1 MSRTLAL
8 LLAAGLLV
16 GPPGLL
22 LAVGALGAVAVA
34 CPTTSDQS
42 PSTSDAGAGGEPT
55 DVPETT
61 RLLMPLPAGSYTLSS
76 PYGWRTD
83 PFTGVRTFH
92 AGTDFAAPAG
102 TQVLAIGDG
111 VVQLVAYAPAE
122 WGNYIVIAHT
132 VDGQPVASLYG
143 HLLDGSTLVSV
154 GQVVHAG
161 DWIAD
166 VGSTGRSTGPHLH
179 LEIHPG
185 GWGQPTVDAL
195 DWLTSHNAQGAPPA
209 AGQAAS
215 PARCGLA
222 ATP

>member
-1 MSRTLAL
+1 MNKTLAI
-8 LLAAGLLV
+8 LLAAGLLT

-34 CPTTSDQS
+34 CPTTPDPG
-42 PSTSDAGAGGEPT
+42 PSTPEASAGGGPA
-55 DVPETT
+55 DVPATT
-61 RLLMPLPAGSYTLSS
+61 RLLMPLPADSYTLSS

-111 VVQLVAYAPAE
+111 VVQLVAYAPHA
-122 WGNYIVIAHT
+122 WGNYVVIAHT

-143 HLLDGSTLVSV
+143 HLLDGSARVSV
-154 GQVVHAG
+154 GQVVRAG

-195 DWLTSHNAQGAPPA
+195 DWLTSHNAHG
-209 AGQAAS
+209 AS
-215 PARCGLA
+215 PATTGQAGCA
-222 ATP
+222 PASTP